1 MVADAADSNLLR
13 GGKEYFTASFERMDY
28 MVAEYSYVPVQTVS
42 VDDNVLFNNGTRA
55 CRKHLIEHRDDSG
68 VFTVRGERNTC
79 TAVYRIS
86 FGGNIAIS
94 AGGTVEPISIALA
107 VNGETL
113 GNAVATVTP
122 AAIGDFW
129 SVNVSTFVE
138 TSFGCCVSV
147 SVKNISATDIDV
159 QNANIIIERVA

>member
-1 MVADAADSNLLR
+1 
-13 GGKEYFTASFERMDY
+13 MDY
-28 MVAEYSYVPVQTVS
+28 MVAEYSYVPTQTVS
-42 VDDNVLFNNGTRA
+42 VDDNVLFNNGARA

-122 AAIGDFW
+122 TIDNFW
-129 SVNVSTFVE
+129 NVNVSTFIE

>member
-1 MVADAADSNLLR
+1 MPPRL
-13 GGKEYFTASFERMDY
+13 ERMDY
-28 MVAEYSYVPVQTVS
+28 MVAEYSRAPVQTIS
-42 VDDNVLFNNGTRA
+42 VDGNVLFNNGTRA

-94 AGGTVEPISIALA
+94 AGGTVVDPISIALT

-147 SVKNISATDIDV
+147 SVKNISATTDIDV